1 MLCLALDARSLGRVR
16 PDAHDHLAD
25 VVAAQ
30 QRQERLRRTRN
41 AVHHGLA
48 HADAITGA
56 PRSLLGLASCLLS
69 KQMLH
74 TQGIPEGI
82 GTKSRI
88 YVGIVPML

>member
-1 MLCLALDARSLGRVR
+1 MCLALDARRLSRIR

-30 QRQERLRRTRN
+30 QRQERLRCPRD
-41 AVHHGLA
+41 AVHDRLS